1 MSANEQVSKTNT
13 LRVCQDIKNRFYSE
27 RIKVGDVSPE
37 EPRRLSK
44 VSLIAHNAELI
55 IQNNKTFSVWPRDF
69 NKADS
74 DWAKIDIGALSP
86 ISTPS

>member
-1 MSANEQVSKTNT
+1 MSANEQVFITNT
-13 LRVCQDIKNRFYSE
+13 LRICQDIKNRFYSE
-27 RIKVGDVSPE
+27 RVKIGDVSPE

-55 IQNNKTFSVWPRDF
+55 IQNNITFSEWPRDF

-74 DWAKIDIGALSP
+74 D
-86 ISTPS
+86 

>member
-1 MSANEQVSKTNT
+1 MSANKQVFITNT
-13 LRVCQDIKNRFYSE
+13 LRICQDIKNRFYSE
-27 RIKVGDVSPE
+27 RVKIGDVSPE

-55 IQNNKTFSVWPRDF
+55 IQNNITFSVWPRDF

-74 DWAKIDIGALSP
+74 D
-86 ISTPS
+86 